1 MTDAV
6 TNSSGSCLCGNV
18 TYRITGPIGQIE
30 NCHCQMC
37 RKAHGAAFST
47 NGVVA
52 SADFELTSGADL
64 ITAYAS
70 SPQRLKCFCSR
81 CGSQLFIRRLSN
93 ETNIVITLGTLDN
106 YAGSGASRHVF
117 VDSKAEWH
125 HITDDL
131 PQYRIYPGYEPE

>member
-1 MTDAV
+1 MTDSAG
-6 TNSSGSCLCGNV
+6 NSTGSCLCGGI
-18 TYRITGPIGQIE
+18 TYRISGPVGPIE

-52 SADFELTSGADL
+52 SADVELTSGTEL
-64 ITAYAS
+64 ITTYAS

-81 CGSQLFIRRLSN
+81 CGSPLFIRRLN
-93 ETNIVITLGTLDN
+93 DETNIVITLGTLDS

-117 VDSKAEWH
+117 VDAKAGWH

-131 PQYRIYPGYEPE
+131 PQYR